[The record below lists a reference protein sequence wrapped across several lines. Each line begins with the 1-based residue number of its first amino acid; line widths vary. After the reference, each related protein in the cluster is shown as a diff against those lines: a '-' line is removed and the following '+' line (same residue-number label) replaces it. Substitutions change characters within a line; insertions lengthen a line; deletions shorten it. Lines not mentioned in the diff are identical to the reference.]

1 MCQTRPG
8 RQKRGNTR
16 VCGAGENK
24 MNATGETNHSTGGT
38 NQTTRE
44 RAVARRLAGF
54 IGALL
59 LGIGVVAALNA
70 GTRQRMG
77 QLESEFAAI
86 ESERFLLG
94 LHAREAMARM
104 NGALLR
110 FQLSG
115 EDSGREAFRAAQHGL
130 DDRLARTERS
140 LHSAAEREAAEKF
153 KAAYRKYI
161 IDVAE
166 LVERPVRGV
175 RKDTAAEV
183 HRLIQE
189 HSTPAVNQAE
199 ELVRVQQVAWTE
211 FFAQARVA
219 LASLQ
224 RLMWISAGVLM
235 IFLALL
241 AALAHRT
248 FISPLRMQLS
258 ETQAAIERHE
268 KLASLGILAAG
279 VAHEIRNPLTAIKM
293 RLFSLKK
300 VLPANVAQGEDLAVV
315 NAEIN
320 RLERIVKDTLQ
331 FARPAEPELGTV
343 ATAQL
348 LTELERLLGGELRKR
363 SVTLQVDA
371 NDDLLVRADR
381 QQISQV
387 LINLVQNAG
396 ESIGQN
402 GSIILSA
409 RSGVA
414 RLANG
419 SQPVVMI
426 EVADTGRGIPPE
438 AERRLF
444 DPFFSTKEGG
454 TGLGLPIAARI
465 VEKHGGVIQYSSRK
479 NRGATF
485 TIVLPRAFENEST
498 TSVD

>member
-1 MCQTRPG
+1 
-8 RQKRGNTR
+8 
-16 VCGAGENK
+16 
-24 MNATGETNHSTGGT
+24 MNATGETNHSTGET

-44 RAVARRLAGF
+44 RAVGRRLAGF

-59 LGIGVVAALNA
+59 LGIGVVAALNSS
-70 GTRQRMG
+70 TRQRMAE
-77 QLESEFAAI
+77 LESEFAAI

-115 EDSGREAFRAAQHGL
+115 ADSGREAFRNAQHGL
-130 DDRLARTERS
+130 DDRLARTETS
-140 LHSAAEREAAEKF
+140 LHTPVERAAAEKF
-153 KAAYRKYI
+153 KAAYRQYI
-161 IDVAE
+161 QNVAE
-166 LVERPVRGV
+166 LVEKPVRGV
-175 RKDTAAEV
+175 RKDTAMEV
-183 HRLIQE
+183 HQLIQE
-189 HSTPAVNQAE
+189 HSTPAVDGAE
-199 ELVRVQQVAWTE
+199 ELVRVQQTAWTE

-241 AALAHRT
+241 AALAHRA
-248 FISPLRMQLS
+248 FISPLRLQLT
-258 ETQAAIERHE
+258 ETQAAIQRQE

-300 VLPANVAQGEDLAVV
+300 TLPADVAQGEDLAVV

-331 FARPAEPELGTV
+331 FARPSEPEFAIV
-343 ATAQL
+343 PVAQL
-348 LTELERLLGGELRKR
+348 LTELDRLLGGELRKR
-363 SVTLQVDA
+363 NVTLQVEASDE
-371 NDDLLVRADR
+371 LLVRADR

-396 ESIGQN
+396 ESIGQD
-402 GSIILSA
+402 GTVTLSA
-409 RSGVA
+409 RSGVSQ
-414 RLANG
+414 LASG
-419 SQPVVMI
+419 SQPVVML
-426 EVADTGRGIPPE
+426 EVVDTGGGIPPE

-454 TGLGLPIAARI
+454 TGLGLAIASRI

-485 TIVLPRAFENEST
+485 TIVLPRAIENEST
-498 TSVD
+498 SPVN

>member
-1 MCQTRPG
+1 
-8 RQKRGNTR
+8 
-16 VCGAGENK
+16 

-44 RAVARRLAGF
+44 RAVGRRLAGF

-59 LGIGVVAALNA
+59 LGIGVVAALNSS
-70 GTRQRMG
+70 TRQRMAE
-77 QLESEFAAI
+77 LESEFAAI

-115 EDSGREAFRAAQHGL
+115 QDSGREAFRNAQHGL
-130 DDRLARTERS
+130 DDRLARTETL
-140 LHSAAEREAAEKF
+140 LHTAVERQAAEKF
-153 KAAYRKYI
+153 KAAYRQYI
-161 IDVAE
+161 HNVAE
-166 LVERPVRGV
+166 LVEKPVRGV

-183 HRLIQE
+183 YKLIEE
-189 HSTPAVNQAE
+189 HSTPAVDGAE
-199 ELVRVQQVAWTE
+199 ELVRVQQAAWTE

-241 AALAHRT
+241 AALAHRA
-248 FISPLRMQLS
+248 FISPLRLQLT
-258 ETQAAIERHE
+258 ETQAAIQRQE

-300 VLPANVAQGEDLAVV
+300 MLPADVAQGEDLTVV

-331 FARPAEPELGTV
+331 FARPSEPEFAIV
-343 ATAQL
+343 PVAQL
-348 LTELERLLGGELRKR
+348 LAELDRLLGGELRKR
-363 SVTLQVDA
+363 NVALQIEA
-371 NDDLLVRADR
+371 SDDLLVRADR

-396 ESIGQN
+396 ESIGQD
-402 GSIILSA
+402 GTVTLGA
-409 RSGVA
+409 RSGVSQ
-414 RLANG
+414 LASG
-419 SQPVVMI
+419 SQPVVML

-438 AERRLF
+438 AERRIF

-454 TGLGLPIAARI
+454 TGLGLAIASRI

-485 TIVLPRAFENEST
+485 TIVLPRAIENEST
-498 TSVD
+498 SPVN